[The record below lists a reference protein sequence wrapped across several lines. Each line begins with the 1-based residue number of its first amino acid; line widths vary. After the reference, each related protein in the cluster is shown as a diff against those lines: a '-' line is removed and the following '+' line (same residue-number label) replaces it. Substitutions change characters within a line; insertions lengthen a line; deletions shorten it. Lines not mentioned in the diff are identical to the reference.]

1 MSTDTFT
8 CMFGT
13 FNVDDM
19 KAGNA
24 PIEFD
29 TPPTIKKEF
38 SLMIRLTRTLLKP
51 TGSIWDNKN
60 KAPEEPHE
68 PVEEAQDTQDTT
80 ELYNQ
85 ISELQGEI
93 NRLTGE
99 NEKLRLRAD
108 ELNPEAMQK
117 KLEEVSEKFTDLLSN
132 RIVGP
137 SKAFSAAWAAAE
149 NELVFS
155 QDIKDADPTFA
166 SLIRAD
172 LDLEEGGVAS
182 AEFKDRSRIL
192 VASTPWGNV
201 VAYQETTQEELGGED
216 VAVETVRI
224 TAPDTIKTLL
234 PLDGAFFGG
243 ATADVIQLLFTN
255 VDGGTWGAQMASHL
269 TSEIAQIRKLENMI
283 QEKK

>member
-29 TPPTIKKEF
+29 TPPTTKKELT
-38 SLMIRLTRTLLKP
+38 LMIRLTRTLLKP
-51 TGSIWDNKN
+51 AGSIWDKNKN
-60 KAPEEPHE
+60 DVPETPQEPT
-68 PVEEAQDTQDTT
+68 EETQDTT
-80 ELYNQ
+80 ELYGQ
-85 ISELQGEI
+85 ISELQSEI

-117 KLEEVSEKFTDLLSN
+117 KLEEVSDKFTDLITN
-132 RIVGP
+132 QVTAP
-137 SKAFSAAWAAAE
+137 TKAFAAAWAAAE

-155 QDIKDADPTFA
+155 QDIKDDDPTFA
-166 SLIRAD
+166 GLIRAD

-192 VASTPWGNV
+192 VTSTPWGNV
-201 VAYQETTQEELGGED
+201 VAYQETTQEELGGEE
-216 VAVETVRI
+216 VAVEKIHI

-234 PLDGAFFGG
+234 PLEGAFFGG
-243 ATADVIQLLFTN
+243 AAADVIQLLFTE
-255 VDGGTWGAQMASHL
+255 VDGGTWGRQMANHL
-269 TSEIAQIRKLENMI
+269 ASEIAQIRKLENMI
-283 QEKK
+283 QEKQ